1 MAMNRTKECFT
12 LLIALLLTM
21 LCSCGRNAK
30 IMDEAER
37 IVEQSPDS
45 SLALLS
51 TVDRYSLSKSDRARY
66 GLLFTMAQDKSGI
79 DVDMDTLIRQSYI
92 YYKGEPETKYYGL
105 SQYYMGKYY
114 FLNDS
119 TTECEECFQN
129 VVNNAKKRGDIDLQC
144 LALEKL
150 SRSIVL
156 SNKRLSVIYAKKAVD
171 LYSNQKNAKIANLIL
186 YMLNLANCYILDNQ
200 KDSSFFYLRQ
210 SQQYLNRISDN
221 SMPKYVY
228 HSLSRAFYYF
238 NEKDSALFYSRKAI
252 DETSDIKLM
261 VFYSCCLEECDSLE
275 SAERLLRIC
284 SAESN
289 DKLKYSSYMEL
300 CKLSCKRIN
309 DKQLST
315 DIDSLERFADKYMLD
330 LYSQKGKY
338 FEENINQGR
347 QLERQENA
355 VMVRN
360 GVILFII
367 VTVLLLAALVYV
379 YLSKRK
385 TLHAQEVRHIQE
397 HYEMELESQ
406 RKEKEYL
413 EREHKLLLESKNK
426 QIALLKNGLFERLEL
441 AKKIKDAKGQSCH
454 IVINDND
461 WNQLYSLL
469 EGGEEYFVSKLKER
483 YPSLSN
489 DEIQMCML
497 IRIGLSNEDMA
508 NIYCITINSM
518 KRKLYSFKEKM
529 GITDKNQSVRN
540 VIQGL

>member
-1 MAMNRTKECFT
+1 MAMNGTKEYFT

-66 GLLFTMAQDKSGI
+66 GLLFTMAQDKSGV

-385 TLHAQEVRHIQE
+385 TLHAQEIRHIQE

-441 AKKIKDAKGQSCH
+441 AKKIKDAKGQSSH

-461 WNQLYSLL
+461 WNQLHSLL

-508 NIYCITINSM
+508 NIYCITVNSM

>member
-1 MAMNRTKECFT
+1 MNRTKVYFT

-66 GLLFTMAQDKSGI
+66 GLLFTMAQDKSGV

-385 TLHAQEVRHIQE
+385 TLHAQEIRHIQE

-441 AKKIKDAKGQSCH
+441 AKKIKDAKGQSSH

-461 WNQLYSLL
+461 WNQLHSLL

-529 GITDKNQSVRN
+529 GITDKDQSVRN

>member
-66 GLLFTMAQDKSGI
+66 GLLFTMAQDKSGV

-119 TTECEECFQN
+119 TTQCEECFRN
-129 VVNNAKKRGDIDLQC
+129 VINNAKERGDVDLQC

-454 IVINDND
+454 VVINDND
-461 WNQLYSLL
+461 WNQLHSLL

-529 GITDKNQSVRN
+529 GITDKDQSVRN
-540 VIQGL
+540 VILGL

>member
-1 MAMNRTKECFT
+1 MNRTKECFT

-21 LCSCGRNAK
+21 LCSCGKNAK

-51 TVDRYSLSKSDRARY
+51 TVDRYSLSKSDRARF

-315 DIDSLERFADKYMLD
+315 DIDSLERYAEKYMLD

-338 FEENINQGR
+338 FEETINQGR

-454 IVINDND
+454 VVINDND
-461 WNQLYSLL
+461 WNQLHSLL

-489 DEIQMCML
+489 DEIRMCML

-529 GITDKNQSVRN
+529 GITDKDQSVRN
-540 VIQGL
+540 VILGL

>member
-1 MAMNRTKECFT
+1 MAMNRTKAYFT

-21 LCSCGRNAK
+21 LCSCGKNAK

-66 GLLFTMAQDKSGI
+66 GLLFTMAQDKSGV

-385 TLHAQEVRHIQE
+385 TLHAQEIRHIQE

-454 IVINDND
+454 VVINDND
-461 WNQLYSLL
+461 WNQLHSLL

>member
-21 LCSCGRNAK
+21 FCSCGRNAK

-66 GLLFTMAQDKSGI
+66 GLLFTMAQDKSGV

-119 TTECEECFQN
+119 TTQCEECFRN
-129 VVNNAKKRGDIDLQC
+129 VINNAKERGDVDLQC

-441 AKKIKDAKGQSCH
+441 AKKIKDAKGQSSH

-461 WNQLYSLL
+461 WNQLHSLL

-529 GITDKNQSVRN
+529 GITDKDQSVRN

>member
-1 MAMNRTKECFT
+1 MAMNRTKAYFT

-454 IVINDND
+454 VVINDND
-461 WNQLYSLL
+461 WNQLHSLL

-529 GITDKNQSVRN
+529 GITDKDQSVRN

>member
-1 MAMNRTKECFT
+1 MNRTKECFT

-21 LCSCGRNAK
+21 FCSCGRNAK

-51 TVDRYSLSKSDRARY
+51 TVDRYSLSKSDRARF
-66 GLLFTMAQDKSGI
+66 GLLFTMAQDKSGV

-385 TLHAQEVRHIQE
+385 ALHAQEIKYMQDQ
-397 HYEMELESQ
+397 YEMELESQ

-454 IVINDND
+454 VVINDND
-461 WNQLYSLL
+461 WNQLHSLL

-529 GITDKNQSVRN
+529 GITDNNKSVRN
-540 VIQGL
+540 VILGL

>member
-1 MAMNRTKECFT
+1 
-12 LLIALLLTM
+12 
-21 LCSCGRNAK
+21 
-30 IMDEAER
+30 
-37 IVEQSPDS
+37 
-45 SLALLS
+45 
-51 TVDRYSLSKSDRARY
+51 
-66 GLLFTMAQDKSGI
+66 
-79 DVDMDTLIRQSYI
+79 
-92 YYKGEPETKYYGL
+92 
-105 SQYYMGKYY
+105 
-114 FLNDS
+114 
-119 TTECEECFQN
+119 
-129 VVNNAKKRGDIDLQC
+129 
-144 LALEKL
+144 
-150 SRSIVL
+150 
-156 SNKRLSVIYAKKAVD
+156 
-171 LYSNQKNAKIANLIL
+171 
-186 YMLNLANCYILDNQ
+186 
-200 KDSSFFYLRQ
+200 
-210 SQQYLNRISDN
+210 
-221 SMPKYVY
+221 MPKYVY

-385 TLHAQEVRHIQE
+385 ALHAQEIKYMQDQ
-397 HYEMELESQ
+397 YEMELESQ

-413 EREHKLLLESKNK
+413 EKEHHLLLESKNK

-454 IVINDND
+454 VVINDND
-461 WNQLYSLL
+461 WNQLHSLL

-529 GITDKNQSVRN
+529 GITDKDQSVRN
-540 VIQGL
+540 VILGL

>member
-1 MAMNRTKECFT
+1 MNRTKECFT

-21 LCSCGRNAK
+21 FCSCGRNAK

-66 GLLFTMAQDKSGI
+66 GLLFTMAQDKSGV

-119 TTECEECFQN
+119 TTECEECFRN
-129 VVNNAKKRGDIDLQC
+129 VINNAKERGDVDLQC

-385 TLHAQEVRHIQE
+385 TLHAQEIRHIQE

-454 IVINDND
+454 VVINDND
-461 WNQLYSLL
+461 WNQLHSLL

>member
-1 MAMNRTKECFT
+1 MNRTKECFT

-66 GLLFTMAQDKSGI
+66 GLLFTMAQDKSGV

-367 VTVLLLAALVYV
+367 VTVLLLSALVFV
-379 YLSKRK
+379 NHSKK
-385 TLHAQEVRHIQE
+385 KALHAQEIKYMQD

-454 IVINDND
+454 VVINDND
-461 WNQLYSLL
+461 WNQLHSLL

-529 GITDKNQSVRN
+529 GITDKDQSVRN

>member
-1 MAMNRTKECFT
+1 MNRTKAYFT

-66 GLLFTMAQDKSGI
+66 GLLFTMAQDKSGV

-252 DETSDIKLM
+252 DETSDVKLM
-261 VFYSCCLEECDSLE
+261 VFYAYCLEECDSLE

-338 FEENINQGR
+338 FEENIKQGR

-413 EREHKLLLESKNK
+413 EKEHHLLLESKNK

-441 AKKIKDAKGQSCH
+441 AKKIKDAKGQSSH

-461 WNQLYSLL
+461 WNQLHSLL

-508 NIYCITINSM
+508 NIYSINANSM

-540 VIQGL
+540 IIQGL

>member
-1 MAMNRTKECFT
+1 MAMNGTKECFT

-66 GLLFTMAQDKSGI
+66 GLLFTMAQDKSGV

-385 TLHAQEVRHIQE
+385 TLHAQEIRHMQE

-461 WNQLYSLL
+461 WNQLHSLL

-529 GITDKNQSVRN
+529 GITDKDQSVRN
-540 VIQGL
+540 VILGL

>member
-1 MAMNRTKECFT
+1 MAMNGSKEYFT

-51 TVDRYSLSKSDRARY
+51 TVDRYSLSKSDRARF

-385 TLHAQEVRHIQE
+385 ALHAQEIKYMQDQ
-397 HYEMELESQ
+397 YEMELESQ

-441 AKKIKDAKGQSCH
+441 AKKIKDAKGQSSH

-461 WNQLYSLL
+461 WNQLHSLL

-529 GITDKNQSVRN
+529 GITDKDQSVRN
-540 VIQGL
+540 VILGI

>member
-1 MAMNRTKECFT
+1 MNRTKEYFT

-338 FEENINQGR
+338 FEENISQGR

-360 GVILFII
+360 GVIFFIVI
-367 VTVLLLAALVYV
+367 TVLLLSALVFVNY
-379 YLSKRK
+379 SKK
-385 TLHAQEVRHIQE
+385 KALHAQEIKYMQDQ
-397 HYEMELESQ
+397 YEMELESQ
-406 RKEKEYL
+406 RKENEYL

-454 IVINDND
+454 VVINDND
-461 WNQLYSLL
+461 WNQLHSLL

-508 NIYCITINSM
+508 NIYCITVNSM

-529 GITDKNQSVRN
+529 GITDKDQSVRN
-540 VIQGL
+540 VILGL

>member
-1 MAMNRTKECFT
+1 MAMNGTKECFT

-66 GLLFTMAQDKSGI
+66 GLLFTMAQDKSGV

-385 TLHAQEVRHIQE
+385 ALHAQEIKYMQDQ
-397 HYEMELESQ
+397 YEMELDSQ

-413 EREHKLLLESKNK
+413 EKEHHLLLESKNK

-529 GITDKNQSVRN
+529 GITDKDQSVRN
-540 VIQGL
+540 VILGL

>member
-1 MAMNRTKECFT
+1 MNRTKECFT

-385 TLHAQEVRHIQE
+385 ALHAQEVRHIQE

-441 AKKIKDAKGQSCH
+441 AKKIKDAKGQSSH

-461 WNQLYSLL
+461 WNQLHSLL

-529 GITDKNQSVRN
+529 GITDKDQSVRN
-540 VIQGL
+540 VILGL

>member
-1 MAMNRTKECFT
+1 MAMNRTKVYFT

-21 LCSCGRNAK
+21 LCSCGKNAK

-51 TVDRYSLSKSDRARY
+51 TVDRYSLSKSDRARF

-385 TLHAQEVRHIQE
+385 ALHAQEIKYMQDQ
-397 HYEMELESQ
+397 YEMELDSQ

-413 EREHKLLLESKNK
+413 EKEHNLLLESKNK

-469 EGGEEYFVSKLKER
+469 EGGEEYFVRKLKER

-508 NIYCITINSM
+508 NIYCITVNSM

-529 GITDKNQSVRN
+529 GITDKDQSVRN
-540 VIQGL
+540 VILGL

>member
-413 EREHKLLLESKNK
+413 EEEHHLLLESKNK

-508 NIYCITINSM
+508 NIYCITVNSM

>member
-1 MAMNRTKECFT
+1 MAMNRTKAYFT

-454 IVINDND
+454 VVINDND
-461 WNQLYSLL
+461 WNQLHSLL

-540 VIQGL
+540 VILGL

>member
-1 MAMNRTKECFT
+1 MAMNRTKAYFT

-385 TLHAQEVRHIQE
+385 ALHAQEIKYMQDQ
-397 HYEMELESQ
+397 YEMELDSQ

-413 EREHKLLLESKNK
+413 EKEHNLLLESKNK

-540 VIQGL
+540 VILGL

>member
-1 MAMNRTKECFT
+1 MAMNRTKVYFT

-21 LCSCGRNAK
+21 FCSCGKNAK

-37 IVEQSPDS
+37 IVEQSTDS

-51 TVDRYSLSKSDRARY
+51 TVDRYSLSKSDRARF

-441 AKKIKDAKGQSCH
+441 AKKIKDAKGQSSH

-461 WNQLYSLL
+461 WNQLHSLL

-508 NIYCITINSM
+508 NIYCITVNSM

-529 GITDKNQSVRN
+529 GITDKDQSVRN
-540 VIQGL
+540 VILGL

>member
-21 LCSCGRNAK
+21 LCSCGKNAK

-454 IVINDND
+454 VVINDND
-461 WNQLYSLL
+461 WNQLHSLL

-529 GITDKNQSVRN
+529 GITDKDQSVRN

>member
-1 MAMNRTKECFT
+1 MNRTKECFT
-12 LLIALLLTM
+12 LLITLLLTM
-21 LCSCGRNAK
+21 FCSCGRNAK

-51 TVDRYSLSKSDRARY
+51 TVDRYLLSQSDRARY
-66 GLLFTMAQDKSGI
+66 GLLFTMAQDKSGV

-119 TTECEECFQN
+119 TTQCDECFRN
-129 VVNNAKKRGDIDLQC
+129 VINNAKERGDVDLQC

-156 SNKRLSVIYAKKAVD
+156 SNTKQSIEYARQGVA
-171 LYSNQKNAKIANLIL
+171 LYKTSKTRKLANIVF
-186 YMLNLANCYILDNQ
+186 YTLNLAFSFAMDDQ
-200 KDSSFFYLRQ
+200 KDSAFAYLRQ
-210 SQQYLNRISDN
+210 AKGMLNNKID
-221 SMPKYVY
+221 KEVIADVY
-228 HSLSRAFYYF
+228 HIYSGVYNYF
-238 NEKDSALFYSRKAI
+238 NETDSALFYSQRTLQLVK
-252 DETSDIKLM
+252 DVKLLS
-261 VFYSCCLEECDSLE
+261 FHAYCLIECDSLE
-275 SAERLLRIC
+275 SAERLLRIS
-284 SAESN
+284 SAKIS
-289 DKLKYSSYMEL
+289 DKQKYSSYMEL
-300 CKLSCKRIN
+300 CKLSCKKNNNR
-309 DKQLST
+309 QLSD
-315 DIDSLERFADKYMLD
+315 DIDSLERYAEKYMLD

-338 FEENINQGR
+338 FEETINQGR

-454 IVINDND
+454 VVINDND
-461 WNQLYSLL
+461 WNQLHSLL

-540 VIQGL
+540 VILGL

>member
-1 MAMNRTKECFT
+1 MNGTKEYFT

-66 GLLFTMAQDKSGI
+66 GLLFTMAQDKSGV

-119 TTECEECFQN
+119 TTQCEECFRN
-129 VVNNAKKRGDIDLQC
+129 VINNAKERGDVDLQC

-156 SNKRLSVIYAKKAVD
+156 SNTKQSIEYARQGVALYKTSKTRKSANIIY
-171 LYSNQKNAKIANLIL
+171 YT
-186 YMLNLANCYILDNQ
+186 LNLAFSFAMDGQ
-200 KDSSFFYLRQ
+200 KDSAFAYLRQ
-210 SQQYLNRISDN
+210 AKGMLNNKID
-221 SMPKYVY
+221 KEVIADVY
-228 HSLSRAFYYF
+228 HIYSGVYNYF
-238 NEKDSALFYSRKAI
+238 NETDSALFYSQRTLQLVK
-252 DETSDIKLM
+252 DVKLLS
-261 VFYSCCLEECDSLE
+261 FHAYCLIECDSLE
-275 SAERLLRIC
+275 SAERLLRIS
-284 SAESN
+284 SAKIS
-289 DKLKYSSYMEL
+289 DKQKYSSYMEL
-300 CKLSCKRIN
+300 CKLSCKKNNNR
-309 DKQLST
+309 QLSD
-315 DIDSLERFADKYMLD
+315 DIDSLERYAEKYMLD

-338 FEENINQGR
+338 FEETINQGR

-454 IVINDND
+454 VVINDND
-461 WNQLYSLL
+461 WNQLHSLL

-540 VIQGL
+540 VILGL

>member
-1 MAMNRTKECFT
+1 MNRTKECFT

-21 LCSCGRNAK
+21 FCSCGRNAK

-66 GLLFTMAQDKSGI
+66 GLLFTMAQDKSGV

-119 TTECEECFQN
+119 TTQCEECFRN
-129 VVNNAKKRGDIDLQC
+129 VINNAKERGDVDLQC

-385 TLHAQEVRHIQE
+385 TLHAQEIRHIQE

-461 WNQLYSLL
+461 WNQLHSLL

-508 NIYCITINSM
+508 NIYCITVNSM

>member
-1 MAMNRTKECFT
+1 MAMNRTKEYFT

-66 GLLFTMAQDKSGI
+66 GLLFTMAQDKSGV

-385 TLHAQEVRHIQE
+385 TLHAQEIRHIQE

-441 AKKIKDAKGQSCH
+441 AKKIKDAKGQSSH

-461 WNQLYSLL
+461 WNQLHSLL

-540 VIQGL
+540 VILGL

>member
-1 MAMNRTKECFT
+1 MNRTKAYFT

-51 TVDRYSLSKSDRARY
+51 TVDRYSLSKSDRARF

-315 DIDSLERFADKYMLD
+315 DIDSLDRFADKYMLD

-385 TLHAQEVRHIQE
+385 ALHAQEIKYMQDQ
-397 HYEMELESQ
+397 YEMELESQ

-413 EREHKLLLESKNK
+413 EKEHKLLLESKNK

-454 IVINDND
+454 VVINDND
-461 WNQLYSLL
+461 WNQLHSLL

>member
-1 MAMNRTKECFT
+1 MAMNRTKAYFT

-66 GLLFTMAQDKSGI
+66 GLLFTMAQDNSGI

-454 IVINDND
+454 VVINDND
-461 WNQLYSLL
+461 WNQLHSQL

-529 GITDKNQSVRN
+529 GIKDNNKSVRN
-540 VIQGL
+540 VILGL

>member
-1 MAMNRTKECFT
+1 MAMNGSKEYFT
-12 LLIALLLTM
+12 LLIALLLTI

-30 IMDEAER
+30 VMDEAER

-66 GLLFTMAQDKSGI
+66 GLLFTMAQDKSGV

-92 YYKGEPETKYYGL
+92 YYEGEPETKYYGL

-119 TTECEECFQN
+119 TTQCEECFRN
-129 VVNNAKKRGDIDLQC
+129 VINNAKERGDIDLQC

-156 SNKRLSVIYAKKAVD
+156 GNTKMSIAYARQGLALYKTSKTRNLSNVVSYT
-171 LYSNQKNAKIANLIL
+171 
-186 YMLNLANCYILDNQ
+186 LNLAFSFAMDNQ
-200 KDSSFFYLRQ
+200 KDSAFAYLRQ
-210 SQQYLNRISDN
+210 AKGMLNSKINKEVIAD
-221 SMPKYVY
+221 VY
-228 HSLSRAFYYF
+228 HIYSGVYNYF
-238 NEKDSALFYSRKAI
+238 NETDSALFYSRKA
-252 DETSDIKLM
+252 
-261 VFYSCCLEECDSLE
+261 LEEMHSDKFLISYAFCLQKSDSLE
-275 SAERLLRIC
+275 AAEKILRDCVKRCGNQQKYLVYMDICKMSGRRL
-284 SAESN
+284 S
-289 DKLKYSSYMEL
+289 
-300 CKLSCKRIN
+300 
-309 DKQLST
+309 DKQHSD
-315 DIDSLERFADKYMLD
+315 DIDSLDKYTEMYMLD
-330 LYSQKGKY
+330 LYSYKGKY
-338 FEENINQGR
+338 FEENISQGR

-360 GVILFII
+360 GVIFFIVI
-367 VTVLLLAALVYV
+367 TVLLLSALVFV
-379 YLSKRK
+379 NHSKK
-385 TLHAQEVRHIQE
+385 KALHAQEIKYMQDQ
-397 HYEMELESQ
+397 YEMELDSQ

-413 EREHKLLLESKNK
+413 EKEHNLLLESKNK

-454 IVINDND
+454 VVINDND
-461 WNQLYSLL
+461 WNQLHSLL

-529 GITDKNQSVRN
+529 GITDKDQSVRN

>member
-1 MAMNRTKECFT
+1 MNRTKAYFT

-119 TTECEECFQN
+119 TTQCEDCFRN
-129 VVNNAKKRGDIDLQC
+129 VINNAKERGDVDLQC

-385 TLHAQEVRHIQE
+385 ALHAQEIKYMQDQ
-397 HYEMELESQ
+397 YEMELESQ

-454 IVINDND
+454 VVINDND
-461 WNQLYSLL
+461 WNQLHSLL

-529 GITDKNQSVRN
+529 GITDKDQSVRN
-540 VIQGL
+540 VILGL

>member
-1 MAMNRTKECFT
+1 MAMNGSKEYFT
-12 LLIALLLTM
+12 LLIALLLTI

-30 IMDEAER
+30 VMDEAER

-51 TVDRYSLSKSDRARY
+51 TVDRYSLSKSDRARF

-385 TLHAQEVRHIQE
+385 ALHAQEIKYMQDQ
-397 HYEMELESQ
+397 YEMELESQ

-441 AKKIKDAKGQSCH
+441 AKKIKDAKGQSSH

-461 WNQLYSLL
+461 WNQLHSLL

-529 GITDKNQSVRN
+529 GITDKDQSVRN
-540 VIQGL
+540 VILGI

>member
-21 LCSCGRNAK
+21 LCSCGKNAK

-92 YYKGEPETKYYGL
+92 YYKGEPETKYDGL

-454 IVINDND
+454 VVINDND
-461 WNQLYSLL
+461 WNQLHSLL

-529 GITDKNQSVRN
+529 GITDKDQSVRN
-540 VIQGL
+540 VILGI

>member
-1 MAMNRTKECFT
+1 MAMNRTKAYFT

-454 IVINDND
+454 VVINDND
-461 WNQLYSLL
+461 WNQLHSLL

-529 GITDKNQSVRN
+529 GITDKNQTVRN
-540 VIQGL
+540 VNQGL